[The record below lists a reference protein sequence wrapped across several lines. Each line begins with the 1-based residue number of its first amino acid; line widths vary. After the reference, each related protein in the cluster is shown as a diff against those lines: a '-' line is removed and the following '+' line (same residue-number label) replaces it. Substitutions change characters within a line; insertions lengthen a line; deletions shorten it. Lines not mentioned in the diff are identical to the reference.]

1 MLWVSDFT
9 YVATWTGFVYVA
21 FVIDA
26 YARRI
31 VGWRASLVH
40 NADEVMSEIVAKRLV
55 GHLERAGFVVLKKP
69 PIGGGAALG
78 RGYEG

>member
-31 VGWRASLVH
+31 VGSRVNRTAH
-40 NADEVMSEIVAKRLV
+40 
-55 GHLERAGFVVLKKP
+55 AGVVLDH
-69 PIGGGAALG
+69 
-78 RGYEG
+78 